1 MHLTTNSP
9 PAKRADR
16 LAIGARTFDSISRID
31 LNRIFLLFLLHT
43 VESFFYFYSKLC
55 FVQLGCSSF

>member
-16 LAIGARTFDSISRID
+16 LAIGAGTFDSITRID
-31 LNRIFLLFLLHT
+31 LNRDFLLLHT
-43 VESFFYFYSKLC
+43 VESFFYFHSELC
-55 FVQLGCSSF
+55 FV